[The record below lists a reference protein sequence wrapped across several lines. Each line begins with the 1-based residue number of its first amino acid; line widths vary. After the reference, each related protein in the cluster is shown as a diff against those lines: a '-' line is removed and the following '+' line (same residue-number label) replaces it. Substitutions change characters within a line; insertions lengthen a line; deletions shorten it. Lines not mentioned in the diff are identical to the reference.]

1 MLRLLGYTALCAL
14 SPVGLSAQEP
24 THAPGLQDAD
34 ATTACGSGNHM
45 AHGTPLPDDPV
56 VASWLRINREMHEGM
71 SIEFTGDAD
80 IDFVAGM
87 IPHHQGAVE
96 MALVVLEHGSDNEIR
111 ALATAIIHAQ
121 EEEIAIMRAW
131 LAARKE

>member
-1 MLRLLGYTALCAL
+1 
-14 SPVGLSAQEP
+14 
-24 THAPGLQDAD
+24 
-34 ATTACGSGNHM
+34 M